1 MNRTIKI
8 ASGALIVGV
17 ALICL
22 GVWRT
27 SPAALL
33 SDVALPDTRSGQSL
47 ERDGVSVALDVKPL
61 GADGVLREGQFADV
75 QFRITDKASGQP
87 LAGVAPGAWLD
98 PETVAA
104 DQAQGREQSCK
115 ARVGVFL
122 KSSIGARPLLDLNSY
137 FLMVMNRDASVSVVD
152 PSVSVG
158 GITSTL
164 ARIDI
169 KQPPMDWVTPRDN
182 KRVFVS
188 MPTAGEVA
196 VIDSEQFK
204 LVDSVA
210 AGTNPVRVAL
220 QPDERLLWVG
230 NNAQAA
236 QQSGVTVI
244 DTHSLKTL
252 KHLATGAAITKSP
265 SARTAVSPSSP
276 IATTA
281 P

>member
-1 MNRTIKI
+1 MNRTTKI

-17 ALICL
+17 ALIGL

-137 FLMVMNRDASVSVVD
+137 FLMVMNRINLQF
-152 PSVSVG
+152 
-158 GITSTL
+158 IT
-164 ARIDI
+164 A
-169 KQPPMDWVTPRDN
+169 M
-182 KRVFVS
+182 
-188 MPTAGEVA
+188 
-196 VIDSEQFK
+196 
-204 LVDSVA
+204 
-210 AGTNPVRVAL
+210 
-220 QPDERLLWVG
+220 
-230 NNAQAA
+230 
-236 QQSGVTVI
+236 
-244 DTHSLKTL
+244 
-252 KHLATGAAITKSP
+252 
-265 SARTAVSPSSP
+265 
-276 IATTA
+276 
-281 P
+281 